1 MKRHIAFLSAAILF
15 LCSSAVTA
23 FADDTPNYK
32 VEVDRI
38 SDGEVVLVGENG
50 IYSSA
55 DELAKLT
62 SITLTITV
70 DPSAVNAAGSFVIEA
85 GSTQTY
91 SCWSLEESA
100 DIVFTEIAEDSN
112 IYTANVTGIS
122 IPSGSTS
129 VKIKFLQEGGNDVS
143 LTGVTLNGAGKP
155 KEVVVDPA
163 SSEASSQEDTLSSE
177 SSSSNKPADSSNKP
191 TGAGVG
197 LVLAGTALAAA
208 MIVSSKKK

>member
-1 MKRHIAFLSAAILF
+1 MKKTIAFLSAAILF

-23 FADDTPNYK
+23 FAEETPNYK

-70 DPSAVNAAGSFVIEA
+70 DPNSVNASGSFVIEA

-91 SCWSLEESA
+91 SWSLEESS

-112 IYTANVTGIS
+112 IYTADVTGIS
-122 IPSGSTS
+122 IPSECKS
-129 VKIKFLQEGGNDVS
+129 VRIKFLQDGGNGVS

-163 SSEASSQEDTLSSE
+163 SSEASSQEEISSSE

>member
-15 LCSSAVTA
+15 LCSSVVTA
-23 FADDTPNYK
+23 FADETPNYK

-70 DPSAVNAAGSFVIEA
+70 DPTSVNAAGSFVIEA
-85 GSTQTY
+85 GDTQTY
-91 SCWSLEESA
+91 SWSLEESA

-122 IPSGSTS
+122 IPSESTS
-129 VKIKFLQEGGNDVS
+129 VKIKFLCGNSVS

-163 SSEASSQEDTLSSE
+163 SSKASSEEDTSSSE

>member
-1 MKRHIAFLSAAILF
+1 MKKTIAFLSAAILF

-23 FADDTPNYK
+23 FADETPNYK

-70 DPSAVNAAGSFVIEA
+70 DPTSVNAAGSFVIEA

-91 SCWSLEESA
+91 SWSLEESA

-122 IPSGSTS
+122 ISSGSTS
-129 VKIKFLQEGGNDVS
+129 VKIKFLCGNGIS

-155 KEVVVDPA
+155 KEVVVNPA
-163 SSEASSQEDTLSSE
+163 SSEASSQEEISSSE